1 MAGIGFSLKKLFAR
15 RGLFGLCQAYGYAG
29 LICAGPMILGILL
42 LLGVSAAAG
51 LAGMARHDG
60 ELLNSMIT
68 YCLLVALTMTSV
80 FNMVNTRYVSDM
92 IYQGKLERVMPSFHG
107 CLLVMLP
114 MGCVLWGVFL
124 HFSGVAMLYR
134 VMCMW
139 FAATLMVVWMQMNYL
154 NALKDYKALVSDFAV
169 SLAVGAMLAAL
180 LLVLRAVSV
189 ATLFGA
195 VIVSYGL
202 LMALYYRR
210 LIEYFPKSEGS
221 CLLFLAWFERFGMLT
236 FSGIFVNL
244 GLFAHLVIMYY
255 GPVSVQ
261 VEGLFRG
268 APVYD
273 VAALCA
279 FLSILITTVNFVTSV
294 ETNFYPRYHTYYSLF
309 NDEGAIRDIDQA
321 EREMLEVLRRE
332 LEYNGFKQLF
342 CTIIFVVFGSFVLN
356 ALPLGFSETSIAAF
370 RILCVGYG
378 LYALAN
384 TLMLVLLYFE
394 DYLGALLSTGA
405 FALVSI
411 AGTVAQLA
419 LFETEHLGVG
429 FLLGGAAFY
438 LIAYGRLEWYT
449 RHLPYF
455 LLGRQAMVP
464 SEESGPLSRLCARL
478 ESNEEKR

>member
-1 MAGIGFSLKKLFAR
+1 M
-15 RGLFGLCQAYGYAG
+15 
-29 LICAGPMILGILL
+29 
-42 LLGVSAAAG
+42 
-51 LAGMARHDG
+51 
-60 ELLNSMIT
+60 
-68 YCLLVALTMTSV
+68 
-80 FNMVNTRYVSDM
+80 
-92 IYQGKLERVMPSFHG
+92 
-107 CLLVMLP
+107 
-114 MGCVLWGVFL
+114 
-124 HFSGVAMLYR
+124 
-134 VMCMW
+134 
-139 FAATLMVVWMQMNYL
+139 
-154 NALKDYKALVSDFAV
+154 
-169 SLAVGAMLAAL
+169 
-180 LLVLRAVSV
+180 
-189 ATLFGA
+189 
-195 VIVSYGL
+195 
-202 LMALYYRR
+202 
-210 LIEYFPKSEGS
+210 
-221 CLLFLAWFERFGMLT
+221 
-236 FSGIFVNL
+236 
-244 GLFAHLVIMYY
+244 
-255 GPVSVQ
+255 
-261 VEGLFRG
+261 
-268 APVYD
+268 
-273 VAALCA
+273 AALCA

-411 AGTVAQLA
+411 AGTVVQLA
-419 LFETEHLGVG
+419 FFETHYLGVG
-429 FLLGGAAFY
+429 FLLGGIVFY

-464 SEESGPLSRLCARL
+464 PEESGPLSRLCARL
-478 ESNEEKR
+478 ELNEEKR